1 MEVETKENSY
11 IPERLEEDDEFE
23 DFEEQGMTLSQPLL
37 WRLSIT
43 IDYAKNV
50 NVELDPIQWEDNWDD
65 EQIDDDFCAQLRKEL
80 KQ

>member
-23 DFEEQGMTLSQPLL
+23 DFEEQGMTLSQPLF
-37 WRLSIT
+37 WRLFIT

>member
-23 DFEEQGMTLSQPLL
+23 DFEEQ
-37 WRLSIT
+37 
-43 IDYAKNV
+43 DYAKNV

>member
-37 WRLSIT
+37 
-43 IDYAKNV
+43 
-50 NVELDPIQWEDNWDD
+50 
-65 EQIDDDFCAQLRKEL
+65 
-80 KQ
+80 

>member
-37 WRLSIT
+37 WRLFIT

>member
-23 DFEEQGMTLSQPLL
+23 DFEEQGITLSQPLL
-37 WRLSIT
+37 WRLFIT

>member
-1 MEVETKENSY
+1 MEVETKENIY

-23 DFEEQGMTLSQPLL
+23 DFEEQGITLSQPLL
-37 WRLSIT
+37 WRLFIT

-65 EQIDDDFCAQLRKEL
+65 VQIDDDFCAHLRKEL